1 MIQLKYKLTDTFFK
15 SLFSLI
21 IVYLFPIE
29 ISGVFGFFLVI
40 VGIGSVLIGFERYIS
55 FQIQTVD
62 MNQRN
67 IQQKLSNL
75 FLFYSFNLLIVAPI
89 FSIIVYLKVVQSP
102 LMLLLCILILF
113 AEMLSTNIYNI
124 GVVHKKYIIGM
135 RVVIIKNLLLVLFSL
150 QIYSLNL
157 NESLVYIF
165 SFWSLLSMCQIIIFI
180 YFFFKFQKFYKID
193 IFSTSFLEI
202 FNQYKISKFHFLIG
216 IVAIVWIQA
225 DRLLVGFWFDAKMMG
240 VYYRHVA
247 ITSLLHQIFFITS
260 FNRLVPKIYSLAK
273 KNGYN
278 ILNKIIIKEYKI
290 ILITLLFIV
299 SFILISY
306 YTILKEYF
314 LYFLLQI
321 DIILTLIFILS
332 IRIYA
337 DFQSMII
344 NAYKLEKNIF
354 IYQIICLSIF
364 LLLMIFL
371 APFFKIKGVVL
382 ALFISTIVY
391 AIVISKF
398 NKSNSLKSKL

>member
-1 MIQLKYKLTDTFFK
+1 LIQLKYKLTDTFFK

-29 ISGVFGFFLVI
+29 TSGVFGFFLVI

-75 FLFYSFNLLIVAPI
+75 FLFYSFNLFIVAPI

-165 SFWSLLSMCQIIIFI
+165 SFWSLLSMCQILIFI
-180 YFFFKFQKFYKID
+180 YFFFKFQKLYKID

-273 KNGYN
+273 NNGYN

-337 DFQSMII
+337 DFQTMII

-371 APFFKIKGVVL
+371 VPVFKINGVISS
-382 ALFISTIVY
+382 LFISTIIY
-391 AIVISKF
+391 TIIISKF
-398 NKSNSLKSKL
+398 NKSKL